1 MTSGG
6 IGRPLLCVQHR
17 LEEFHHKRVGN
28 ETEVLLQRLRLLK
41 IVVLLVAGGVMLTA
55 SHADT
60 SDCALSMQ
68 VWSLAGAHIGLTLLE
83 CA

>member
-1 MTSGG
+1 
-6 IGRPLLCVQHR
+6 VQHR
-17 LEEFHHKRVGN
+17 LEEFQHKRVGN
-28 ETEVLLQRLRLLK
+28 ETRIEVLLQRLRLLK
-41 IVVLLVAGGVMLTA
+41 IVALLVAGGVMLA
-55 SHADT
+55 AIHADA